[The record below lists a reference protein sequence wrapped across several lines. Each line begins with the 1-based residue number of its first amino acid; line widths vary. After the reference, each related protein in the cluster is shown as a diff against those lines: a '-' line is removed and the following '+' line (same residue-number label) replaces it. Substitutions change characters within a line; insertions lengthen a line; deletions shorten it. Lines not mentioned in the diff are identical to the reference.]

1 MRRVILAL
9 AVTVAIVVGVLLYRS
24 PPVSAP
30 DAAREPE
37 SPTPTPSASTSPTAA
52 PSGVFTGPRVQAYQ
66 RKMGYIFGDVQ
77 VVVTVRAGRIVS
89 ITTPVAPPDGD
100 TGGRGT
106 RPITRSITQFAVP
119 LLTNEAL
126 RAQSASIHSVSGAT
140 YTADAFI
147 ASLQAALHQAGR

>member
-9 AVTVAIVVGVLLYRS
+9 AATVAIVVAVLLYRS
-24 PPVSAP
+24 PPVAAP
-30 DAAREPE
+30 AAKPTKP
-37 SPTPTPSASTSPTAA
+37 SPSPSSSASPAA
-52 PSGVFTGPRVQAYQ
+52 VSGVFTGPRVQAYQ

-77 VVVTVRAGRIVS
+77 VVVTLRAGRIVS

-106 RPITRSITQFAVP
+106 RPITQSITQFAVP
-119 LLTNEAL
+119 LLTSEAM
-126 RAQSASIHSVSGAT
+126 RAQSANIHSVSGAT

-147 ASLQAALHQAGR
+147 ASLQAALLQARR